1 MNKTPNPIDRHV
13 GARVRMRRLMVGLSQ
28 SKLAD
33 ALEVT
38 FQQVQKYEK
47 GANRIGASRLQ
58 QLARVLEV
66 PPSFFFEG
74 APASSAP
81 GLGFNEDPGNAY
93 VVDFLSTAEGL
104 QLNRAFSAIKDPKLR
119 KTVLDLVERIAGAT
133 ETPTAPQPAD
143 DVR

>member
-1 MNKTPNPIDRHV
+1 MSKTPNPIDRHV

-28 SKLAD
+28 SKLAE

-66 PPSFFFEG
+66 PPAFFFEG
-74 APASSAP
+74 APSSASP
-81 GLGFNEDPGNAY
+81 RRASPKIPATPMSSISCRPPKACN
-93 VVDFLSTAEGL
+93 STAPS
-104 QLNRAFSAIKDPKLR
+104 RAIKDPKVR
-119 KTVLDLVERIAGAT
+119 KTVIDLVERIAN
-133 ETPTAPQPAD
+133 TAGT
-143 DVR
+143 RRRRRSRLRS